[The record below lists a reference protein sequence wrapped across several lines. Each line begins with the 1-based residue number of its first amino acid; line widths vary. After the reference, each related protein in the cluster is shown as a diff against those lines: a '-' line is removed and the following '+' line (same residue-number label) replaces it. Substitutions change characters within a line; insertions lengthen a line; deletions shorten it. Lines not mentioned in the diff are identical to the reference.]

1 MRLAL
6 VALATLLAIACSDP
20 EPPPRVD
27 PPIVDAPIGD
37 ATRGEELALT
47 FECARCHTGIGDA
60 PDLQKQCAGC
70 HADILDGTL
79 EVPEGEH
86 WRDNIHSLPNAPD
99 LSAAHRFSPAWIV
112 EFLQH
117 PHDLRPHLE
126 ATMPR
131 LAIDERDARDL
142 AAFLTRD
149 ATELGEWDE
158 GDAARGLSAVS
169 ARACG
174 GCHLAEGEPLGD
186 VDAVEGLA
194 RTLAPD
200 LAVAAQRFRPDMLVD
215 WLMNPASIHPG
226 TRMPA
231 QGIERDEAKDIAAWL
246 RTLEMPTPAAAPA
259 RLPVL
264 ERDVTFD
271 EVESQV
277 FRAVCWHCH
286 ADPDLAMGDGGP
298 GNTGGFGFAARRVN
312 LGEYESIMSGAL
324 DADGRRASLFREVE
338 LNGEHMPLLLATLR
352 ARQLEEAG
360 VTHDGPRG
368 MPLGFPA
375 MSPEAIQLVETWIDQ
390 GRAR

>member
-6 VALATLLAIACSDP
+6 VSVLLIACSDP
-20 EPPPRVD
+20 PPTLPTPSVEP
-27 PPIVDAPIGD
+27 PIGD
-37 ATRGEELALT
+37 AQRGEELVGT
-47 FECARCHTGIGDA
+47 FECARCHAGVGAA

-99 LSAAHRFSPAWIV
+99 LSDAHRFSPVWIA

-131 LAIDERDARDL
+131 LAIGDRDARDL

-149 ATELGEWDE
+149 ASEVIAWEY
-158 GDAARGLSAVS
+158 GDAERGLVAVR

-174 GCHLAEGEPLGD
+174 GCHLAEGEPIAD
-186 VDAVEGLA
+186 VEPVEGLA

-200 LAVAAQRFRPDMLVD
+200 LAVARRFRRDMLVA
-215 WLMNPASIHPG
+215 WLMDPASIHPT

-231 QGIERDEAKDIAAWL
+231 QGIEHDEAKDIAAWL
-246 RTLEMPTPAAAPA
+246 QTLEMPSPAPAPA

-298 GNTGGFGFAARRVN
+298 GNTGGFGFPARRVN

-324 DADGRRASLFREVE
+324 DTEGRRASLFREVVLE
-338 LNGEHMPLLLATLR
+338 GERMPLLIATLR
-352 ARQLEEAG
+352 ARQLEDAG
-360 VTHDGPRG
+360 VDHDGPRG
-368 MPLGFPA
+368 MPLGLPA
-375 MSPEAIQLVETWIDQ
+375 MSPEAIQLVETWIAQ
-390 GRAR
+390 GRQR